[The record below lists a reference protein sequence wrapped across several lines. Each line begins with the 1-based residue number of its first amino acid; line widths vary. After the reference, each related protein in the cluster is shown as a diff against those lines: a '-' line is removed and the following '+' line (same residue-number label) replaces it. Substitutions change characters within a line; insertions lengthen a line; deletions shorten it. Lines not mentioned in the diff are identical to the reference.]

1 MSERT
6 LCHFTMLSYT
16 EAYWSESVDARKAVH
31 TGFLRD
37 VGQAVPRFD
46 LYQVFPTLSNA
57 DLLLWSNQPL
67 EGTGDPAR
75 FFECYGQA
83 VNAYRKWISPGLTLW
98 GLTGASSYARGK
110 SAQAIDPMSPSRKP
124 YLVIYP
130 FVKTVDWYRTGR
142 DTRQGMMNEH
152 IRIGHQYE
160 EITQLLLYST
170 GLQDQEF
177 VVVYEVDDLARF
189 SDLVTELR
197 SSEARRYTERDTPII
212 TAVHHTPETA
222 LALSAW
228 KGS

>member
-6 LCHFTMLSYT
+6 LCHFTLLSFKD
-16 EAYWSESVDARKAVH
+16 AYWSEGVEGRKAVH
-31 TGFLRD
+31 AGFLRD
-37 VGQAVPRFD
+37 IGQAALRFD
-46 LYQVFPTLSNA
+46 LYQVFPTLANA
-57 DLLLWSNQPL
+57 DLLLWSSQPID
-67 EGTGDPAR
+67 GSGDPAH
-75 FFECYGQA
+75 FFERYGQA
-83 VNAYRKWISPGLTLW
+83 LNAYRKWITPGLTLW
-98 GLTGASSYARGK
+98 GLTGASSYSRGK
-110 SAQAIDPMSPSRKP
+110 SAQAIDPMAAERKP

-142 DTRQGMMNEH
+142 DARQGMMNEH
-152 IRIGHQYE
+152 IRVGHQYE

-197 SSEARRYTERDTPII
+197 GSEARRYTERDTPII
-212 TAVHHTPETA
+212 TAVYHAPEAT
-222 LALSAW
+222 LALSTW